1 MSLPASSSGVKVLL
15 VDDESDILEMLEYN
29 LVKEGFKVFL
39 AHNAAEALDQ
49 VRAQRPDLILLDI
62 MLPEVDG
69 VEICRRIRALPEGK
83 DPYIIFLTARS
94 EEYSEIAGLEAG
106 GDDYISKPVKMRL
119 LMTRITAGRRRSRAA
134 AESPSNPLRID
145 LGELQINA
153 DEFLV
158 HRKGK
163 VLHLPKK
170 EFELLFFLASHA
182 GKVFTRD
189 QLLENVWGEGAN
201 VVDRTVDVHIRKLRE
216 KIGRKFL
223 TTIKGVGYKFVDKK

>member
-1 MSLPASSSGVKVLL
+1 MATAGVTGLKVLL
-15 VDDESDILEMLEYN
+15 VDDEADILEMLEYN
-29 LVKEGFKVFL
+29 LVKEGAKVTL
-39 AHNAAEALDQ
+39 AHNVHEALDA
-49 VRAQRPDLILLDI
+49 VRTVRPDLILLDI

-83 DPYIIFLTARS
+83 EPYIIFLTARS

-106 GDDYISKPVKMRL
+106 GDDYIPKPVKMRL
-119 LMTRITAGRRRSRAA
+119 LMSRIAAGIRRTRTTEAPA
-134 AESPSNPLRID
+134 NPDRID
-145 LGELQINA
+145 LGELLIHA

-158 HRKGK
+158 YRKGK
-163 VLHLPKK
+163 VLQLPKK

-189 QLLENVWGEGAN
+189 QLLEHVWGEGSN

-216 KIGRKFL
+216 KIGRKYL
-223 TTIKGVGYKFVDKK
+223 TTIKGVGYKFVDKR